1 MIASFESRQYHPK
14 CTKETG
20 EVIGTYWGRSSMYY
34 DKREK
39 LNLYH
44 TIDHIA
50 ALNNEWNEFETVIVT

>member
-1 MIASFESRQYHPK
+1 
-14 CTKETG
+14 
-20 EVIGTYWGRSSMYY
+20 MYY

-50 ALNNEWNEFETVIVT
+50 ALNNEWNEFETGITLCVMVARDLVGMRLIVTQSG